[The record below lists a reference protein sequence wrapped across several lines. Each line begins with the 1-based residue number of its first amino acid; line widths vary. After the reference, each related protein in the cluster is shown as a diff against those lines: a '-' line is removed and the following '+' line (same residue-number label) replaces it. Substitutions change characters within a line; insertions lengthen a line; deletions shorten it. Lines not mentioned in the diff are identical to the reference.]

1 MLRDVDVMISGIMA
15 PMETVASNKSG
26 FAELR
31 AALVRDRREK
41 RDEVRAALR
50 SPAWT
55 KLQLYLTLGPSTLKE
70 SAARE
75 RPITKHA
82 RKVLRKAWR
91 KSAELGQNLKRLD
104 AEQRH
109 EMSKALKN
117 LRYQAEFFARL
128 FKRRDTRRF
137 IEQLKTLQDVFG
149 YINDVRITS
158 RLLEVQKLR
167 NAGIDAARAAAHTI
181 GRHEAEAAHVG
192 REAPKAWKDLERSP
206 RFWA

>member
-1 MLRDVDVMISGIMA
+1 L
-15 PMETVASNKSG
+15 P
-26 FAELR
+26 ELR

-82 RKVLRKAWR
+82 RKVLRKTWK